1 MTEFTIFIF
10 SMIIVILFT
19 IIQVKQYW
27 CILNKYNIRTD
38 VRVKF

>member
-10 SMIIVILFT
+10 SMIIVILFS

-27 CILNKYNIRTD
+27 CILNEYNIAS
-38 VRVKF
+38 